1 MNLGREDEFQEF
13 KDSLGQLDKGLKS
26 IVAMLNR
33 HNATIV
39 YFGVDD
45 NENVVGLQTGRDTL
59 MDIQLNGMKMSKWTL
74 IFYSKGSNINISQL
88 ILTINL

>member
-1 MNLGREDEFQEF
+1 
-13 KDSLGQLDKGLKS
+13 
-26 IVAMLNR
+26 MLNR

-74 IFYSKGSNINISQL
+74 IFYSKGSNISIG
-88 ILTINL
+88 

>member
-33 HNATIV
+33 HNETIV